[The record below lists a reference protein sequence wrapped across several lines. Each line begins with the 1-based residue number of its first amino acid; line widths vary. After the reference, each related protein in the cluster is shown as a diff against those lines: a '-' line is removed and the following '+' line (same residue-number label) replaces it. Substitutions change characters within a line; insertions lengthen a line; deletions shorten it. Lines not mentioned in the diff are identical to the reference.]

1 MVDVD
6 IDINAHDNSTV
17 VVNHITQN
25 IQQLNHATQ
34 QADTYNDRFAKSL
47 RKMAGV
53 GLSAARAVGK
63 VVANVAAVAAVTG
76 PAVSGL
82 VATGKAVAALG
93 KASARLAPLAALLLP
108 LAAGFGL
115 VKTSLLFA
123 GPGLA
128 RAFEPITRMFR
139 DAKGDATGLAK
150 GIEKMAGIDVKPAA
164 AAFAKLN
171 LPSIGKA
178 METIAYQTNLVVAG
192 ALRWANTAPGIAA
205 IKAITDGVLGSV
217 AVLRPK
223 LDGLVIAL
231 GNLAGRAADPAFKS
245 FTGLIGRLL
254 DKLTAWANNTSLD
267 DINRALRDLSG
278 YGVKLRQVFGAIR
291 DVGRWLA
298 ENEGAVKH
306 FSDVVAGIAIAV
318 GLATGA
324 IPAVIAGTV
333 ALIINHWNQLKAPF
347 MAAADWV
354 RGVLEKWRTD
364 ANRIKITE
372 KIVAAWDALKSAF
385 NEAIQEVGPRWTY
398 FIQQVKAAWETWAPL
413 IAIWWDTSGKKIFK
427 FIGEALAIF
436 IINLVMV
443 GAAVFKFV
451 DFVGKAF
458 KVLVTIVLNVL
469 STIINGAAM
478 AFGWIPGIGP
488 QLKAAA
494 AKFNTFR
501 DEVNKAMAGIDP
513 LKTIRVNAQVHL
525 TVSGG
530 RPGAQ
535 GGPGWTALGGGP
547 TSWMRA
553 AAGFAEAAAGRNR
566 VGGPAPVTAEVHNTI
581 MLDGKPFRGYTD
593 RVVLASERRQEW
605 RLRNRRERMA

>member
-6 IDINAHDNSTV
+6 INVNAHNNSTV
-17 VVNHITQN
+17 VINQITNNVAALSQ
-25 IQQLNHATQ
+25 ATRQ
-34 QADTYNDRFAKSL
+34 GESYNDKFAKSL
-47 RKMAGV
+47 RKVAAAG
-53 GLSAARAVGK
+53 LHAARAVGK
-63 VVANVAAVAAVTG
+63 VVANVAAVAAISG

-82 VATGKAVAALG
+82 LATGKAIAALG

-115 VKTSLLFA
+115 VKASLTFA

-128 RAFEPITRMFR
+128 KAFEPITRMFR
-139 DAKGDATGLAK
+139 DAKGDAGSLAK
-150 GIEKMAGIDVKPAA
+150 SLEKVAAADVTPAA
-164 AAFAKLN
+164 KAFAKLN
-171 LPSIGKA
+171 MPVIAQA
-178 METIAYQTNLVVAG
+178 MTAIAHQTSLVVAG
-192 ALRWANTAPGIAA
+192 ALKWANTAPGMAA
-205 IKAITDGVLGSV
+205 IKSIADGTVWAYTRLVPKIDATV
-217 AVLRPK
+217 A
-223 LDGLVIAL
+223 AF

-245 FTGLIGRLL
+245 LEGIIGRIL
-254 DKLTAWANNTSLD
+254 DKLTAWANSTSLD
-267 DINRALRDLSG
+267 DINGALKDLSG
-278 YGVKLRQVFGAIR
+278 YGIKLRQVFSAIR
-291 DVGRWLA
+291 DVGRWMA

-306 FSDVVAGIAIAV
+306 FSDVVAGIAIV
-318 GLATGA
+318 IGLATGA
-324 IPAVIAGTV
+324 IPAVIAGVV

-347 MAAADWV
+347 MAAADWI
-354 RGVLEKWRTD
+354 RGVLERWRTD

-372 KIVAAWDALKSAF
+372 KIVAAWEALKSAF
-385 NEAIQEVGPRWTY
+385 NEAIQEIGPRWTY

-413 IAIWWDTSGKKIFK
+413 IAMWWDTSGKKIFK

-436 IINLVMV
+436 VINLVIA

-458 KVLVTIVLNVL
+458 KVMATLVLQVLGV
-469 STIINGAAM
+469 IINGAAM

-501 DEVNKAMAGIDP
+501 DQVNAAMAGIDP

-525 TVSGG
+525 TVSGD
-530 RPGAQ
+530 RPGTQ

-553 AAGFAEAAAGRNR
+553 AAGFAAESAGRSR
-566 VGGPAPVTAEVHNTI
+566 VGGPAQVSAEVHNTI
-581 MLDGKPFRGYTD
+581 NLDGRPFRSYTD
-593 RVVLASERRQEW
+593 HAVMASERRQEW
-605 RLRNRRERMA
+605 RTRNRRTAVA